1 MSTALQPNL
10 ALGSAHGALA
20 DQQSL
25 IRLRHLA
32 RHLGRWQVRK
42 RGRQVG
48 AHASPLRGRG
58 LSFHH
63 VREYQ
68 GGDEIRHI
76 DWRVTARTN
85 TAHTKVFEEETER
98 PVLVFVDQRQSMFF
112 GSQRCFKSVLACH
125 IMSLLAWAALESND
139 RIGGLIFND
148 TGHQEVRPRRSHRAV
163 LRLIHKAV
171 EYNHALAGSQAPA
184 ESQNSKHLDAQGS
197 KQTLTTALEELRRI
211 NRPGSSVFLISDFHG
226 LDEDA
231 LRQLHLLSRH
241 SDVFALTT
249 VDAMERELPASGLLS
264 VSDGQQRLQLDIGQT
279 LRRRFAQ
286 SSSEQRD
293 TLAQHLR
300 LAGIRQIELGT
311 NESFLAVLQRE
322 LGLS

>member
-1 MSTALQPNL
+1 MSTTQQQNL
-10 ALGSAHGALA
+10 ELGSAHGALA
-20 DQQSL
+20 DQQTL

-98 PVLVFVDQRQSMFF
+98 PVLVFVDQRKNMFF

-125 IMSLLAWAALESND
+125 AMSLLAWAALESND

-148 TGHQEVRPRRSHRAV
+148 ASHQEVRPRRSHRAV
-163 LRLIHKAV
+163 LRLIHRAV
-171 EYNHALAGSQAPA
+171 EYNHALADSRESTGSG
-184 ESQNSKHLDAQGS
+184 H
-197 KQTLTTALEELRRI
+197 TLATALEELRRI
-211 NRPGSSVFLISDFHG
+211 NRPGSSVFLISDFQG

-249 VDAMERELPASGLLS
+249 IDAMERELPATGLLS

-293 TLAQHLR
+293 HLAQQLR
-300 LAGIRQIELGT
+300 LAGIRQIELST
-311 NESFLAVLQRE
+311 NESFLATLQRE